1 MPFLLI
7 NHVAQ
12 QCAPVIELATRATPS
27 VLEKVDLTLEY
38 RQALFNLAFAIF
50 SLEMKN
56 CKELSSMPYQYMWSA
71 DRTYVDGFK
80 KYARMAG
87 KVFRGFERE

>member
-1 MPFLLI
+1 MPVLLI

-71 DRTYVDGFK
+71 DRT
-80 KYARMAG
+80 
-87 KVFRGFERE
+87 

>member
-1 MPFLLI
+1 MHTFELLPMPVLLI

-12 QCAPVIELATRATPS
+12 QCAPVIGLAMGATPS
-27 VLEKVDLTLEY
+27 VLEKVDLTLKY

-56 CKELSSMPYQYMWSA
+56 CKELSSMPYQSMVCGPDLCRWFQKICENG
-71 DRTYVDGFK
+71 R
-80 KYARMAG
+80 
-87 KVFRGFERE
+87 